1 MVAQPSSGRPTF
13 HGSICTAPK
22 RKRTS
27 LNLSTLAPNLSTLAG
42 KVPSSVP
49 FGWRELAWAQAKK
62 LESTDGR
69 EKKKT
74 STRQNRPQLATEVHY
89 TALQHVTHPAA
100 LKWGKVN
107 AQTKSKSGMSVCGTA
122 PD

>member
-27 LNLSTLAPNLSTLAG
+27 LNLSTLAPDLSTLAG

-62 LESTDGR
+62 LESTDV
-69 EKKKT
+69 KKRRKKPRHDKT
-74 STRQNRPQLATEVHY
+74 GHNWQPKSTAQRYNTLPT
-89 TALQHVTHPAA
+89 LQP
-100 LKWGKVN
+100 
-107 AQTKSKSGMSVCGTA
+107 
-122 PD
+122 